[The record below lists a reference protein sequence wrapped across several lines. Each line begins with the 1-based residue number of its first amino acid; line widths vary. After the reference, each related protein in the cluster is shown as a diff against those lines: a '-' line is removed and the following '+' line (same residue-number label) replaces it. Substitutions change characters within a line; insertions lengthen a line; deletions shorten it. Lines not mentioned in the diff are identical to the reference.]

1 MEEIKKK
8 KPKPPKAPRKPGR
21 AKQAIEHIFFT
32 HYKLGELEFE
42 FRREEL
48 TQALETL
55 GLDPLANIGDT
66 PYSFRY
72 RGRLP
77 KAVLDTAPE
86 GMEWIIRGAGDARYR
101 FCLVPEFK
109 IQPNPML
116 VETKIPDATPSIIS
130 RYALDD
136 EQSTLAK
143 VRFNRL
149 IDLFTGLTCYPL
161 QSHLRTK
168 IKEIG
173 QTETDD
179 VYVGLDRRGVHYV
192 LPVQA
197 KGKGDRLG
205 IIQIEQDIAMA
216 QLKFS
221 SLTCK
226 PIGAQSMKNGAIALF
241 EFESSPEGIRLYS
254 EKHYRLVP
262 SSELSV
268 DELEEY
274 RRRTE

>member
-1 MEEIKKK
+1 MKQKSPK
-8 KPKPPKAPRKPGR
+8 KPKIPRPLGK
-21 AKQAIEHIFFT
+21 AKQAIQHVFFN
-32 HYKLGELEFE
+32 HYKPGQLEFE
-42 FRREEL
+42 FRRDEME
-48 TQALETL
+48 QALNTL
-55 GLDPLANIGDT
+55 GLDKLANVGNT

-72 RGRLP
+72 RSTLP
-77 KAVLDTAPE
+77 QAVIETAPE

-109 IQPNPML
+109 IIPNAML
-116 VETKIPDATPSIIS
+116 VETKIPDATPAIIS
-130 RYALDD
+130 RYALND

-143 VRFNRL
+143 IRFNRL
-149 IDLFTGLTCYPL
+149 IDLFTGITCYPL

-168 IKEIG
+168 ITEIG

-221 SLTCK
+221 TLICK
-226 PIGAQSMKNGAIALF
+226 PIAAQSMKNGAIALF
-241 EFESSPEGIRLYS
+241 EFESGEEGIKIYS

-262 SSELSV
+262 SSELSEE
-268 DELEEY
+268 ELEEY